1 MIKLQIV
8 GNLGADCIQKEVNGK
23 TVINF
28 NVAHTEKFK
37 DAQGNLKERTTWVNC
52 AYWTDRTAV
61 AQYLKKGKQV
71 YVEGTPEAEAYTNK
85 ENQPAATLRMRVRDL
100 QLLGGN
106 IDGSQGNPNQFLI
119 AYDLPQ
125 LPALLLFFLILYC
138 GIVHFPFVQPMFY
151 QIANVGNTCLTT
163 CTLIQGLHYI
173 LCIRHSQKPYSFQ
186 YRLQFLFLIHH

>member
-23 TVINF
+23 SVINF

-71 YVEGTPEAEAYTNK
+71 YAEGSPEADAYTNK
-85 ENQPAATLRMRVRDL
+85 ENQPAATLRMRVQNL
-100 QLLGGN
+100 QLLGGGT
-106 IDGSQGNPNQFLI
+106 DGDQNGSSSPSGYNQSQPSNRNSPAEI
-119 AYDLPQ
+119 SEPADDLP
-125 LPALLLFFLILYC
+125 F
-138 GIVHFPFVQPMFY
+138 
-151 QIANVGNTCLTT
+151 
-163 CTLIQGLHYI
+163 
-173 LCIRHSQKPYSFQ
+173 
-186 YRLQFLFLIHH
+186 

>member
-8 GNLGADCIQKEVNGK
+8 GNLGGDCIQKEVNGK

-61 AQYLKKGKQV
+61 AQYLKKGKQI
-71 YVEGTPEAEAYTNK
+71 YAEGSPEADGYLNK
-85 ENQPAATLRMRVRDL
+85 ENQPAATLRMRVQNL

-106 IDGSQGNPNQFLI
+106 DGGGQSNSNTQPASSGSLSNTSRMSEMSEP
-119 AYDLPQ
+119 ADDLP
-125 LPALLLFFLILYC
+125 F
-138 GIVHFPFVQPMFY
+138 
-151 QIANVGNTCLTT
+151 
-163 CTLIQGLHYI
+163 
-173 LCIRHSQKPYSFQ
+173 
-186 YRLQFLFLIHH
+186 

>member
-71 YVEGTPEAEAYTNK
+71 YVEGSPEAEAYTNK
-85 ENQPAATLRMRVRDL
+85 ENQPAATLRMRVREL

-106 IDGSQGNPNQFLI
+106 IDGSQGNSNTSSSSSSSSYSNTNTRVT
-119 AYDLPQ
+119 ADVEEAADDLP
-125 LPALLLFFLILYC
+125 F
-138 GIVHFPFVQPMFY
+138 
-151 QIANVGNTCLTT
+151 
-163 CTLIQGLHYI
+163 
-173 LCIRHSQKPYSFQ
+173 
-186 YRLQFLFLIHH
+186 

>member
-23 TVINF
+23 SVINF

-37 DAQGNLKERTTWVNC
+37 DSQGNLKERTTWVNC

-106 IDGSQGNPNQFLI
+106 TDGGGGQSNSNNYSSSSSTSSSANTNSNSAVTADMEEP
-119 AYDLPQ
+119 ADDLP
-125 LPALLLFFLILYC
+125 F
-138 GIVHFPFVQPMFY
+138 
-151 QIANVGNTCLTT
+151 
-163 CTLIQGLHYI
+163 
-173 LCIRHSQKPYSFQ
+173 
-186 YRLQFLFLIHH
+186 